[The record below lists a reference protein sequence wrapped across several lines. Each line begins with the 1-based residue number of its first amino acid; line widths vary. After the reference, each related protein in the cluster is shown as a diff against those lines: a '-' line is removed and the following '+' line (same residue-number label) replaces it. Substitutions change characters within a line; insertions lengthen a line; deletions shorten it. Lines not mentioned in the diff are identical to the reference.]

1 MIEKILGLIRKY
13 SIAILSCLAIIIIGL
28 IITLG
33 LISFKDSEKIKTYK
47 NDNYALEYDSSWK
60 IKEKNNDSIKFVH
73 NKDSEL
79 NIKIV
84 SLEEKYQYSTTDELV
99 DELLYDLGKQNNS
112 YKLLTKEKSL
122 ITKYE
127 YDGYKLLYENDE
139 SQVLVMMGKKADK
152 VLLATYES
160 TSKYFDILLDSVQ
173 NIIYNFQILDE
184 TYNLTYKLNLDTGNI
199 DWSTNDEIKDTSNVN
214 EYEIANN
221 NYYVKYSIPT
231 NFQLKDFD
239 STSGY
244 FDYKNLS
251 DGSISLT
258 TTIRNVNIYEYL
270 EKDYDSFT
278 IYFNYNYQREGKEGY
293 SNFNETLQKLDNKK
307 YNAYIYKNSYK
318 LSEDWGTYE
327 YEEVIL
333 VYELDSNHLIEFKI
347 RANNNKIPKEL
358 VDNINVKSSKNYA
371 SYITKEVVDN
381 NLIAE
386 LKQFTDYEKTNVKV
400 VTLKVP
406 EKYEELDK
414 ENNMYKDRYYGL
426 NYNSENE
433 LYQYDIKYQTRYSFD
448 ITLSGLKS
456 SYEYYK
462 KNGTYQELTYN
473 RDIVL
478 NDKTFK
484 VYTGGYT
491 NYTDP
496 LITGDKQSYYVNVTA
511 LFYELDEDNCLVV
524 EIKGNNAENTDEILK
539 QLTNFDVE
547 IKKYEGNDK

>member
-1 MIEKILGLIRKY
+1 
-13 SIAILSCLAIIIIGL
+13 
-28 IITLG
+28 
-33 LISFKDSEKIKTYK
+33 
-47 NDNYALEYDSSWK
+47 
-60 IKEKNNDSIKFVH
+60 
-73 NKDSEL
+73 
-79 NIKIV
+79 
-84 SLEEKYQYSTTDELV
+84 
-99 DELLYDLGKQNNS
+99 
-112 YKLLTKEKSL
+112 
-122 ITKYE
+122 
-127 YDGYKLLYENDE
+127 
-139 SQVLVMMGKKADK
+139 MMGKKADK

-173 NIIYNFQILDE
+173 NIIYNFQILDK
-184 TYNLTYKLNLDTGNI
+184 TYDLTYKLDINTGNI
-199 DWSTNDEIKDTSNVN
+199 EWSTNDEIKDTSNVS

-244 FDYKNLS
+244 FDYKDLS
-251 DGSISLT
+251 DGSISLAT
-258 TTIRNVNIYEYL
+258 SIRNVNIYEYL

-293 SNFNETLQKLDNKK
+293 SDFNETLQKLDNTK
-307 YNAYIYKNSYK
+307 YNGYIYKNSYK
-318 LSEDWGTYE
+318 LSEDWGSYE

-347 RANNNKIPKEL
+347 KATNNKIPKEL
-358 VDNINVKSSKNYA
+358 VDNISIKSSKNYA

-386 LKQFTDYEKTNVKV
+386 LKDFENYEKTNVKV

-426 NYNSENE
+426 NYNSKNE

-462 KNGTYQELTYN
+462 KNENYQELTYN
-473 RDIVL
+473 RDVVL

-511 LFYELDEDNCLVV
+511 LFYELDEDNCLAI
-524 EIKGNNAENTDEILK
+524 EIKGNGAENTDEILK
-539 QLTNFDVE
+539 ELTNFDVE
-547 IKKYEGNDK
+547 IKNYEGNDK